1 MLDRIGTPAVK
12 SDYQPTVG
20 IGTDNPFT
28 RELARRIRRP
38 GRRVN
43 LAGLAIT
50 AVTPAVER
58 ARGVE
63 LAVTRL

>member
-1 MLDRIGTPAVK
+1 LLDRVGTLAVK
-12 SDYQPTVG
+12 SDYEPPVG

-28 RELARRIRRP
+28 RELPRRIRRP
-38 GRRVN
+38 GRSVK
-43 LAGLAIT
+43 LAGLANT